1 MVEKSSMLFSARR
14 KAAMDSDEEER
25 EIYNHRNVTVSKQDF
40 EEVESTSEY
49 RETNYYKVTEEY
61 SNRLVTLN
69 QYWCDY
75 AKHLISGKG
84 AFLSSNFTENSEN
97 ERSSFF
103 VLCTLDL

>member
-1 MVEKSSMLFSARR
+1 
-14 KAAMDSDEEER
+14 MDSDEEER

-61 SNRLVTLN
+61 PNKLVTLN